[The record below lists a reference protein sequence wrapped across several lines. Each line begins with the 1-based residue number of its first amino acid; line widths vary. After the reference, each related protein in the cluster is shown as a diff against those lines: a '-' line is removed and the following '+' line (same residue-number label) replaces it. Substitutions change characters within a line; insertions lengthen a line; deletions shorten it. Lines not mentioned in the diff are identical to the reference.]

1 MEEHEKDQSKRVA
14 QHKLASEFVELIHG
28 LGAAQDTEKQHRELF
43 KKDLTLEDIQRLQ
56 QSPPEPANGGD
67 ALSTDLHPRLNKH
80 AKPQTLHANAS
91 TSLRLPRS
99 AVMNQSFAAILHSA
113 GLAASRSEAHR
124 LIVAGGAY
132 VGGTSAE
139 GGSSMGDTLN
149 YQKLKDANWERNSKY
164 IIDDSV
170 LVLRSGKW
178 KVKIVNIVPDEEFI
192 AAGLTCPGW
201 PPEEKEEA

>member
-1 MEEHEKDQSKRVA
+1 MEEHAKDESKRVA

-28 LGAAQDTEKQHRELF
+28 LGAAQEAEKQHRELF

-56 QSPPEPANGGD
+56 QTPWEPANEGGS
-67 ALSTDLHPRLNKH
+67 APTDVHPRLNKH
-80 AKPQTLHANAS
+80 AEPQTLHANAS
-91 TSLRLPRS
+91 TSVKLPRS

-178 KVKIVNIVPDEEFI
+178 KMKIVKIIPDEEFL

-201 PPEEKEEA
+201 PPVEKEEA